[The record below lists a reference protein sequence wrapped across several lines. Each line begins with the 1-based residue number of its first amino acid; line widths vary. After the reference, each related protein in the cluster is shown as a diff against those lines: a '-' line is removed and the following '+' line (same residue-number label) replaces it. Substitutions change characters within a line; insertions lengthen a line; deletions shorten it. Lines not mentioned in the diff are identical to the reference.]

1 MVNLYCYYF
10 PVLLYP
16 REVFQIAILNNASSI
31 IIAHNHPNSH
41 LSPSQKDI
49 ALTQNLRKVGQLL

>member
-1 MVNLYCYYF
+1 M
-10 PVLLYP
+10 LYP